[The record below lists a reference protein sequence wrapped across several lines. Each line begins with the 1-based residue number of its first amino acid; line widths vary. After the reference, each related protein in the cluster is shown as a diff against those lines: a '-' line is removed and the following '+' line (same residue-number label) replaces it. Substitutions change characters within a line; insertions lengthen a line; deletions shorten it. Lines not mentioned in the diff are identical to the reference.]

1 MQAARRTPLTAQPG
15 SSPQDAQ
22 PGASPQDA
30 QPGTPQA
37 ATRQEPVG
45 PGRWKLAGLFGV
57 ALAVLAL
64 DLASKAIVVAVLPN
78 RPPVRLLGGLLTLRL
93 LRNSGAAFSIGTSM
107 TVVFT
112 FIAAAVIFYIL
123 RAARQLQSL
132 PWAIT
137 LGLLLGGATGNLA
150 DRIFRSPGLFRG
162 DVVDW
167 IELPH
172 WPVFNLAD
180 SAIVCGGALAVLLAS
195 RGVRLDGTRERDNGG
210 DDGADGGDDSARSAL
225 PAGPRGP

>member
-1 MQAARRTPLTAQPG
+1 VR
-15 SSPQDAQ
+15 
-22 PGASPQDA
+22 
-30 QPGTPQA
+30 
-37 ATRQEPVG
+37 
-45 PGRWKLAGLFGV
+45 PGRWKLAVLFGV

-64 DLASKAIVVAVLPN
+64 DIGSKAIVVAALSS

-180 SAIVCGGALAVLLAS
+180 SAIVCGGVLAVLLAS
-195 RGVRLDGTRERDNGG
+195 RGVHLNGTREREGDADGG
-210 DDGADGGDDSARSAL
+210 DDGARSAL
-225 PAGPRGP
+225 SAGPRGP

>member
-1 MQAARRTPLTAQPG
+1 VQPG
-15 SSPQDAQ
+15 APPQDAS
-22 PGASPQDA
+22 PEAPQDA
-30 QPGTPQA
+30 PPQGAPPQA
-37 ATRQEPVG
+37 APPREPVR
-45 PGRWKLAGLFGV
+45 PGRWKLAVLFGV

-64 DLASKAIVVAVLPN
+64 DIGSKAIVVAALSS

-180 SAIVCGGALAVLLAS
+180 SAIVCGGVLAVLLAS
-195 RGVRLDGTRERDNGG
+195 RGVHLNGTREREG
-210 DDGADGGDDSARSAL
+210 GADGGDDGARSAL